1 MNQNCKS
8 IFLYDKEDHLITFS
22 EINNEGELINYYDLK
37 DRKLQKLNTNSYKE
51 KGKNFVERN
60 RAIVVFEDE
69 CSLFHTFIDGESRV
83 VAQKKNAPLGTIP
96 KSQSKIYSLNED
108 KIEGFTI
115 NPNLVQNWLKKL

>member
-8 IFLYDKEDHLITFS
+8 VFLYDKEDNLITFS

-37 DRKLQKLNTNSYKE
+37 DRKLQKLNTHSYKE
-51 KGKNFVERN
+51 KGKNYIERN
-60 RAIVVFEDE
+60 RAIVVFEED

-83 VAQKKNAPLGTIP
+83 VAQKKNAPLGSIP
-96 KSQSKIYSLNED
+96 KSQSKLYSLNED
-108 KIEGFTI
+108 NIESFTI